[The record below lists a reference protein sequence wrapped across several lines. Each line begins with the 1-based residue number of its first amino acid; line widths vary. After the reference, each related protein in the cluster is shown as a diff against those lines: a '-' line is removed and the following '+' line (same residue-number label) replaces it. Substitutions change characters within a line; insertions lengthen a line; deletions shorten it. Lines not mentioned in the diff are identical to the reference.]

1 MSPKYIFGL
10 LLFVLAI
17 VCGQEVPTIWADSLS
32 RTSVTP
38 VLNTEITRDQNLI
51 YCATFQLAWNELR
64 DSVTAHQTEDPAI
77 IRELDKKTFTK
88 DYLSEDCYVAMVGR
102 YVNIVEKINELLTR
116 KFGNEAWLLTKERVL
131 ENLFSDSVLMAY
143 AFLYKNLVFKEMF
156 ENLEEPIKFMTYGD
170 TVDVDGFGVKE
181 YKPQASKHKALG
193 KQAIIYHYTYNY
205 ETRSR
210 EFIIGLLPEST
221 NDEIIIAQIAPR
233 NTLME
238 TYAAVKEIIAKSKPD
253 TLRKFETLQVPKLD
267 FDIEHTFP
275 EVERYLSSLVWGPA
289 KAYQR
294 IKFRLNE
301 KGAILKS
308 EAIIIAYEEIEVIE
322 PRYLVVSEPFLIYLK
337 QKDSPY
343 PYLAMWVGNEELLLK
358 TE

>member
-10 LLFVLAI
+10 VSIIAA
-17 VCGQEVPTIWADSLS
+17 VACAQENPTIKAGSLKS
-32 RTSVTP
+32 TIITP
-38 VLNTEITRDQNLI
+38 VLNTEITADQNLI

-64 DSVTAHQTEDPAI
+64 DSFPAHQAEDPLI
-77 IRELDKKTFTK
+77 IGNLDKKLFTK
-88 DYLSEDCYVAMVGR
+88 DHLSEDCYVAMVGR
-102 YVNIVEKINELLTR
+102 YANIVDKINELLTK
-116 KFGNEAWLLTKERVL
+116 KFGNDAWLLTKERVL
-131 ENLFSDSVLMAY
+131 ENQFPEPVLMAY

-156 ENLEEPIKFMTYGD
+156 ENLEEPIKFMTHGD
-170 TVDVDGFGVKE
+170 TVDVDGFGIKE
-181 YKPQASKHKALG
+181 YKPQANKHQALG
-193 KQAIIYHYTYNY
+193 KQVTIYYYAYDY

-210 EFIIGLLPEST
+210 EFIIGLVPESAS
-221 NDEIIIAQIAPR
+221 DEIIIAQITPR

-238 TYAAVKEIIAKSKPD
+238 TYNAVKEIIAESEPD
-253 TLRKFETLQVPKLD
+253 SLRKLETLRIPKLD

-275 EVERYLSSLVWGPA
+275 EIESYLSSLVAGPA

-294 IKFRLNE
+294 IMFQLNE

-308 EAIIIAYEEIEVIE
+308 EAIIVFLESVTST
-322 PRYLVVSEPFLIYLK
+322 RYLVVSAPFLIYLK